1 MHTHIHIPTC
11 LRFCA
16 LSISPEL
23 KKEWKELHL
32 NELNVAFSDSQ
43 EHTAQ
48 FFFSVTAQHKVHEL
62 VNHDSPVLLFPSF
75 HSFWSFIK
83 KSYQLHQ
90 STVLNNRQCGVRKR
104 EMQGT
109 AIRGLVVYSECVWKI
124 IWQSHSNVH
133 TEGFILFI
141 LSVCLCSHWSIHLS
155 MVLMACLSMFS

>member
-90 STVLNNRQCGVRKR
+90 STVLNNRQCAKKR
-104 EMQGT
+104 N
-109 AIRGLVVYSECVWKI
+109 ARNSYPVAWLCILNVYERSSDSLTQMSTLKVSFCL
-124 IWQSHSNVH
+124 SC
-133 TEGFILFI
+133 
-141 LSVCLCSHWSIHLS
+141 LSVFVVTDLSIYLW
-155 MVLMACLSMFS
+155 F

>member
-11 LRFCA
+11 LRFCV

-90 STVLNNRQCGVRKR
+90 STVLNNRQCAKKR
-104 EMQGT
+104 NARNSYPWPGCVFWMCMKDHLT
-109 AIRGLVVYSECVWKI
+109 VSLKCPHWRFHFVY
-124 IWQSHSNVH
+124 
-133 TEGFILFI
+133 L
-141 LSVCLCSHWSIHLS
+141 VCLCIHWSIHLS